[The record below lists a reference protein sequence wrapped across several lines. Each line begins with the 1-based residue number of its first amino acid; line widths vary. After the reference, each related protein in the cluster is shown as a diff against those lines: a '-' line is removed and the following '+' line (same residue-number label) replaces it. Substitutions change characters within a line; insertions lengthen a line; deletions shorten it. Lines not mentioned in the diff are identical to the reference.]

1 MFKHPLHL
9 SLRLQLLI
17 VMLSMMVLF
26 VGSLAYLQTVSQD
39 KLFDFIQ
46 EEINGLTKAMEI
58 SVEQIYA
65 SGATDEARLKSYI
78 DQLRKRGVEE
88 VSILSNQQEVIL
100 SSNPRMIGSRLS
112 VSRNEFLI
120 KAKIGA
126 RGSVKTKK
134 LYSAFVPIISK
145 GQLEGYIHVNM
156 YFDDLEKLGREM
168 LFRRMVWMLPVFGI
182 GVVLCILISYRYT
195 KPIPVLIDAVRA
207 VSQGRT
213 PNLPKIPQAD
223 IRDLAESLD
232 EMIHKLEE
240 QKTMEEKLK
249 RAEQEAMLAQLASGI
264 AHEIRNPLNFI
275 SLSIDHLATLDLLKT
290 AEGEAG
296 PGDLLRKMKAE
307 VRRINQMVT
316 NFLDLGRELV
326 LHPIQL
332 RVDLPVE
339 EALGLNSQLIQ
350 DRGISV
356 QRNYPAKATLVK
368 IDIDK
373 MKSCFQNLIINAAD
387 SMPTGGTLSIR
398 IEEGDGSVRLVFE
411 DTGTGIRPEHL
422 SQVFEPYFTTKNTG
436 TGLGLAITKR
446 IVEAHAGKIDIAS
459 TPGQGTRVEISIPHA
474 G

>member
-1 MFKHPLHL
+1 MLKYPYHL

-46 EEINGLTKAMEI
+46 EEINGLTKAIEI

-65 SGATDEARLKSYI
+65 SGATDEARLKSTI
-78 DQLRKRGVEE
+78 AQLRKRGVEE
-88 VSILSNQQEVIL
+88 VSILSNQQEVIV
-100 SSNPRMIGSRLS
+100 SSNPRMIGRRLS

-120 KAKIGA
+120 KAKIGG

-182 GVVLCILISYRYT
+182 GVVLCIIISYRYT

-213 PNLPKIPQAD
+213 PSLPKIPQAD

-232 EMIHKLEE
+232 EMIHKLGE

-264 AHEIRNPLNFI
+264 AHEIRNPLNFL
-275 SLSIDHLATLDLLKT
+275 SLSIDHLATLESLKT

-296 PGDLLRKMKAE
+296 AGDLIRKMKAE

-316 NFLDLGRELV
+316 NFLDLGRELI

-339 EALGLNSQLIQ
+339 EALGLNSQLLQ

-356 QRNYPAKATLVK
+356 QRNYPDKVPLVK

-398 IEEGDGSVRLVFE
+398 IEQSDGWVRLVFE

-446 IVEAHAGKIDIAS
+446 IVEAHAGKIDMVS
-459 TPGQGTRVEISIPHA
+459 TPGQGTRVGISIPYA

>member
-1 MFKHPLHL
+1 
-9 SLRLQLLI
+9 
-17 VMLSMMVLF
+17 
-26 VGSLAYLQTVSQD
+26 
-39 KLFDFIQ
+39 
-46 EEINGLTKAMEI
+46 
-58 SVEQIYA
+58 
-65 SGATDEARLKSYI
+65 
-78 DQLRKRGVEE
+78 
-88 VSILSNQQEVIL
+88 
-100 SSNPRMIGSRLS
+100 
-112 VSRNEFLI
+112 
-120 KAKIGA
+120 
-126 RGSVKTKK
+126 
-134 LYSAFVPIISK
+134 
-145 GQLEGYIHVNM
+145 
-156 YFDDLEKLGREM
+156 
-168 LFRRMVWMLPVFGI
+168 
-182 GVVLCILISYRYT
+182 
-195 KPIPVLIDAVRA
+195 VLIDAVRA

-356 QRNYPAKATLVK
+356 QRNYPAKAPLVK